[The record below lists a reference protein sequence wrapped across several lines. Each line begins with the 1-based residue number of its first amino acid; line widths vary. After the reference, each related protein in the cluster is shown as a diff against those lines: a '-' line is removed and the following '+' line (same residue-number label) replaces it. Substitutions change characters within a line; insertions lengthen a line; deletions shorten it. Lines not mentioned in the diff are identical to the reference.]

1 MTLKIKRKIVNYKVN
16 EPNREENSDSQQGT
30 EAGLAAGVADTAV
43 QRETA
48 SVIQMHE
55 TLQRPEMLVGS
66 TYKLKVPEH
75 VSAHAMYI
83 TINDI
88 ILNEGTEHESRRPFE
103 VFINTKNLDHFQW
116 IVALTVIM
124 SAVFRKGGDITFLV
138 DELRSVFD
146 PRGGYW
152 VKGSYKQS
160 IIAEIGDVIER
171 HLILIGMLTPAEP
184 NEHQKELIRQK
195 REALEKREAQAK
207 VTNPDHAATDV
218 DAPDKESLSDDSSA
232 ALTAA
237 QASIAA
243 ANESNAGEDGFPPDA
258 RLCNKCNHRAA
269 IIMDGC
275 VTCLNCGDSKCG

>member
-1 MTLKIKRKIVNYKVN
+1 MTIKIERKIVGYRVN
-16 EPNREENSDSQQGT
+16 ENKLDDTQSHVEERES
-30 EAGLAAGVADTAV
+30 AD
-43 QRETA
+43 
-48 SVIQMHE
+48 VIQMHE
-55 TLQRPEMLVGS
+55 TLQRPEMLIGS

-75 VSAHAMYI
+75 VSPHAMYI

-88 ILNEGTEHESRRPFE
+88 VLNEGTEHESRRPFE

-171 HLILIGMLTPAEP
+171 HLIRIGMIKPTELDEA
-184 NEHQKELIRQK
+184 QKELIRQK
-195 REALEKREAQAK
+195 REQLANKEAAAAIDA
-207 VTNPDHAATDV
+207 NPSMAEET
-218 DAPDKESLSDDSSA
+218 SSA
-232 ALTAA
+232 ATAA
-237 QASIAA
+237 QD
-243 ANESNAGEDGFPPDA
+243 DGFPPDA
-258 RLCNKCNHRAA
+258 RLCDKCRHRAA
-269 IIMDGC
+269 ILMDGC

>member
-1 MTLKIKRKIVNYKVN
+1 MTIKIERKIVSYQVNSDYKVDGN
-16 EPNREENSDSQQGT
+16 SSTGESSPKATDKSDLARVHESRES
-30 EAGLAAGVADTAV
+30 AD
-43 QRETA
+43 
-48 SVIQMHE
+48 VIQMHE
-55 TLQRPEMLVGS
+55 TLQRPEMLIGS

-116 IVALTVIM
+116 IVALKVIM

-171 HLILIGMLTPAEP
+171 HLMRIGMLTPTEP
-184 NEHQKELIRQK
+184 DESQKELIRQK
-195 REALEKREAQAK
+195 REELEKREAQEALSSS
-207 VTNPDHAATDV
+207 ATDNT
-218 DAPDKESLSDDSSA
+218 ASKEQSGA
-232 ALTAA
+232 RATAD
-237 QASIAA
+237 
-243 ANESNAGEDGFPPDA
+243 DGFPPDA
-258 RLCNKCNHRAA
+258 RLCGKCNHRAA

>member
-1 MTLKIKRKIVNYKVN
+1 MTIKIERKIVGYN
-16 EPNREENSDSQQGT
+16 
-30 EAGLAAGVADTAV
+30 VADAAKDAASSAGNPVASNTSAAKEV
-43 QRETA
+43 QSTA

-55 TLQRPEMLVGS
+55 TLQRPEVLIGS
-66 TYKLKVPEH
+66 TYKIKVPEH

-88 ILNEGTEHESRRPFE
+88 VLNEGTEHESRRPFE

-152 VKGSYKQS
+152 VKGAYKQS

-171 HLILIGMLTPAEP
+171 HLIKIGMLQPREMDEA
-184 NEHQKELIRQK
+184 QKELIRQK
-195 REALEKREAQAK
+195 REDLKKKEARQEQSQAR
-207 VTNPDHAATDV
+207 TDSQPEGQPDMAGSEA
-218 DAPDKESLSDDSSA
+218 EL
-232 ALTAA
+232 ALTAD
-237 QASIAA
+237 AS
-243 ANESNAGEDGFPPDA
+243 GEDADLADGFPPDA
-258 RLCNKCNHRAA
+258 QLCTKCNHRSA

-275 VTCLNCGDSKCG
+275 MTCLNCGESKCG

>member
-1 MTLKIKRKIVNYKVN
+1 MTIKIDRKIVGYKVAGAN
-16 EPNREENSDSQQGT
+16 APSGAEAKSPAAASSETTEEKRSI
-30 EAGLAAGVADTAV
+30 
-43 QRETA
+43 A

-55 TLQRPEMLVGS
+55 TLQRPEVLIGS
-66 TYKLKVPEH
+66 TYKIKVPEH
-75 VSAHAMYI
+75 VSPHAMYI

-88 ILNEGTEHESRRPFE
+88 VLNEGTEYESRRPFE

-152 VKGSYKQS
+152 VKGAYKQS

-171 HLILIGMLTPAEP
+171 HLIKIGMLQPREMD
-184 NEHQKELIRQK
+184 ESQQELIRQK
-195 REALEKREAQAK
+195 REALEKREAQSQAARPEGDSHEPAITGDDK
-207 VTNPDHAATDV
+207 NRAIEPAATANPV
-218 DAPDKESLSDDSSA
+218 SVAGPD
-232 ALTAA
+232 
-237 QASIAA
+237 
-243 ANESNAGEDGFPPDA
+243 DGFPADA
-258 RLCNKCNHRAA
+258 TLCSKCSHRSC

-275 VTCLNCGDSKCG
+275 MTCLNCGDSKCG

>member
-1 MTLKIKRKIVNYKVN
+1 
-16 EPNREENSDSQQGT
+16 
-30 EAGLAAGVADTAV
+30 
-43 QRETA
+43 
-48 SVIQMHE
+48 
-55 TLQRPEMLVGS
+55 MLVGS

-171 HLILIGMLTPAEP
+171 HLILIGMLTPTEP

-207 VTNPDHAATDV
+207 VASPDSAVTDA
-218 DAPDKESLSDDSSA
+218 DAPSAPVEDKEARSAHSSA
-232 ALTAA
+232 ASSS
-237 QASIAA
+237 ASARS
-243 ANESNAGEDGFPPDA
+243 ESNAGDDGFPPDA

>member
-1 MTLKIKRKIVNYKVN
+1 
-16 EPNREENSDSQQGT
+16 
-30 EAGLAAGVADTAV
+30 
-43 QRETA
+43 
-48 SVIQMHE
+48 
-55 TLQRPEMLVGS
+55 
-66 TYKLKVPEH
+66 
-75 VSAHAMYI
+75 MYI

>member
-1 MTLKIKRKIVNYKVN
+1 MTIKIERKIVSYRVN
-16 EPNREENSDSQQGT
+16 EDKQTDAQGGAEERE
-30 EAGLAAGVADTAV
+30 LAD
-43 QRETA
+43 
-48 SVIQMHE
+48 VIQMHE
-55 TLQRPEMLVGS
+55 TLQRPEMLIGS

-75 VSAHAMYI
+75 VSPHAMYI

-171 HLILIGMLTPAEP
+171 HLIRIGMINPPELDESK
-184 NEHQKELIRQK
+184 KELIRQK
-195 REALEKREAQAK
+195 REQLAQKEASVALAKEEDAQ
-207 VTNPDHAATDV
+207 
-218 DAPDKESLSDDSSA
+218 
-232 ALTAA
+232 AA
-237 QASIAA
+237 QASAEA
-243 ANESNAGEDGFPPDA
+243 KTDDGFPPDA
-258 RLCNKCNHRAA
+258 RLCDKCRHRAA
-269 IIMDGC
+269 ILMDGC
-275 VTCLNCGDSKCG
+275 LTCLNCGDSKCG